1 VGLYTE
7 EGDSYL
13 SDGEPKD
20 GEVLLQ
26 EGLYEALAHR
36 TEHRPHQRQ
45 QHARVT
51 HQAKRGR

>member
-51 HQAKRGR
+51 HQAGRER